1 MENKNYDMVIIKII
15 ISIGVV
21 LAIIIGFLLFTNIP
35 ECIETNTSNVQVQI
49 IDKYYQP
56 ESTAPLIIGKR
67 VIHAHY
73 HYPAKYIIVVRYND
87 KKYQIDNEEL
97 YYKYRDMIGEYITC
111 TLETKYYNDGT
122 VKETIIDLER

>member
-1 MENKNYDMVIIKII
+1 MENKNKDMFIIKII

-21 LAIIIGFLLFTNIP
+21 LATIIVGFIFINIP

-56 ESTAPLIIGKR
+56 ESTGPWIIGKN
-67 VIHAHY
+67 IISAHY

-87 KKYQIDNEEL
+87 KKYQIDNEDL
-97 YYKYRDMIGEYITC
+97 YYKYKDMIGEYITC
-111 TLETKYYNDGT
+111 VLETKYYNDGT
-122 VKETIIDLER
+122 TKETIIDFER